1 MAEEGLC
8 VIQMRPPL
16 LTVMHLG
23 LYFFFGGIEE
33 NGHCDLGFIFHQC
46 EEIL

>member
-1 MAEEGLC
+1 MCHTNEAT
-8 VIQMRPPL
+8 IADSYA
-16 LTVMHLG
+16 LG
-23 LYFFFGGIEE
+23 LIFFFGGIEE